1 MIDSVL
7 VTTGADGQKFVKMR
21 VGGGGRLWRAVVLGG
36 DAVDSRSAVPRA
48 HASVAVCSTLCCSQA
63 PYPGTPITPTPCP
76 QVRSI
81 RIPQVGD
88 KFASRHGQ
96 KGTIGITYTQA
107 RGRGEPESTHWCR
120 QDSRP
125 WPLGWPSRGL
135 PHAPPLTCASHHLL
149 TSPAPPALLGM
160 QEDMPFSAEGI
171 SPDLIINPHAIPS
184 RMTIGHLVE
193 ALMSKV
199 GLAGWLV
206 V

>member
-36 DAVDSRSAVPRA
+36 DAVDSRSAVPCA

-107 RGRGEPESTHWCR
+107 RGWGESLNLRIGAGRTANLG
-120 QDSRP
+120 P
-125 WPLGWPSRGL
+125 W
-135 PHAPPLTCASHHLL
+135 
-149 TSPAPPALLGM
+149 
-160 QEDMPFSAEGI
+160 
-171 SPDLIINPHAIPS
+171 
-184 RMTIGHLVE
+184 
-193 ALMSKV
+193 
-199 GLAGWLV
+199 AGRLV
-206 V
+206 VSLMPRP

>member
-1 MIDSVL
+1 MAIISL
-7 VTTGADGQKFVKMR
+7 
-21 VGGGGRLWRAVVLGG
+21 
-36 DAVDSRSAVPRA
+36 
-48 HASVAVCSTLCCSQA
+48 
-63 PYPGTPITPTPCP
+63 

-96 KGTIGITYTQA
+96 KGTIGITYTQVHTLGNRKCLWVCMCA
-107 RGRGEPESTHWCR
+107 GRQASTLALGHALIH
-120 QDSRP
+120 
-125 WPLGWPSRGL
+125 PLLLGALPSSPAAHLSSL
-135 PHAPPLTCASHHLL
+135 PCPPPPLCAS
-149 TSPAPPALLGM
+149 

-199 GLAGWLV
+199 T
-206 V
+206 